1 MARIF
6 ITGSSDGIG
15 QLAAKSLADQGH
27 RVVLHAR
34 NAERAKQAKA
44 AVPKAEDVLVAD
56 LSSIAETKALA
67 AEANRSGAF
76 DAVVHNAGLG
86 YQMPETK
93 TADGIATVF
102 AVNSLA
108 PYILTCLMD
117 RPKHLLYVSSGLH
130 TGGDGNLKD
139 LPWTSGRSWSGF
151 QAYSDSKLQ
160 NVILAFAVARR
171 WPDIQSN
178 AMDPGWVATKMGG
191 MSAPGDLQAAVR
203 TQASLAAGEHKI
215 GAQSGK
221 YVNSGGVKTPHNAA
235 LDVAKQDEYLKIC
248 EQLSGVSLPK

>member
-15 QLAAKSLADQGH
+15 QLAAKALADQGH
-27 RVVLHAR
+27 RVTLHAR
-34 NAERAKQAKA
+34 NAERASQAKA
-44 AVPKAEDVLVAD
+44 AVPKAENVLIAD
-56 LSSIAETKALA
+56 LSSIQETKQLA
-67 AEANRSGAF
+67 ADVNKAGPF
-76 DAVVHNAGLG
+76 DAVVLNAGVG

-117 RPKHLLYVSSGLH
+117 RPKRLLYVSSGLH
-130 TGGDGNLKD
+130 TGGDGSLKD
-139 LPWTSGRSWSGF
+139 LAWTSGRSWNGF
-151 QAYSDSKLQ
+151 QAYSDSKLH

-171 WPDIQSN
+171 WPDVQCN

-203 TQASLAAGEHKI
+203 TQVGLATGENEI
-215 GAQSGK
+215 GSQTGK
-221 YVNSGGVKTPHNAA
+221 YVTPGGVKAPHDAA
-235 LDVAKQDEYLKIC
+235 KDVKKQDEYLKLC
-248 EQLSGVSLPK
+248 EQLSGVSIPK